1 LRVRRQN
8 LARSRTLPGQILRY
22 LFGFGLIEL
31 LLATALVGILAA
43 IAVPSYRNYQK
54 KAVVQSAVNDILYL
68 QGAIARFQ
76 TQNWRLPAS
85 LGEIGQAAK
94 LDPWGSPYQYLNLA
108 GANRG
113 QMRKDRNL
121 VPINSDYD
129 LYSMGEDGRSV
140 PPLTAKPSRD
150 DVVRAAD
157 GSFVGLASDY
167 VP

>member
-1 LRVRRQN
+1 LRVCGQN
-8 LARSRTLPGQILRY
+8 LAKYERLPGRIRRY
-22 LFGFGLIEL
+22 LLGFNLIEL
-31 LLATALVGILAA
+31 LLAMALVGILAA
-43 IAVPSYRNYQK
+43 IAVPSFRNYQK
-54 KAVVQSAVNDILYL
+54 KATVQVAVNDILFL
-68 QGAIARFQ
+68 QGVISRFQ

-85 LGEIGQAAK
+85 LDELGQAAK
-94 LDPWGSPYQYLNLA
+94 LDPWGNPYQYLNLA

-140 PPLTAKPSRD
+140 SPLTARPSRD

>member
-1 LRVRRQN
+1 LRIRRQN
-8 LARSRTLPGQILRY
+8 LAKYERLPGRIRRSL
-22 LFGFGLIEL
+22 LGFNLIEL
-31 LLATALVGILAA
+31 LLATALVAILAA
-43 IAVPSYRNYQK
+43 IAVPSFRNYQK
-54 KAVVQSAVNDILYL
+54 KAAVQVAVNDILYL

-76 TQNWRLPAS
+76 TQNWRVPAS

-94 LDPWGSPYQYLNLA
+94 LDPWGNPYQYLNLT

-140 PPLTAKPSRD
+140 PPLTASPSRD